1 VGARAAFARIE
12 QAGGVAVTACVIV
25 TSPAQELPK
34 SDAERSQ
41 ESFFGWQTA
50 IWATVPFIIV
60 LLLARSRK
68 RREPPLPHVG
78 DDDFEERVLKNPR
91 PVLVHFYRTWSIG
104 DRVMIN
110 QARRIAER
118 NGHAIEV
125 LWLDVDLCPRTV
137 ARFSHV
143 ETPAFLFFADG
154 RCLFHCEG
162 VVDEADVHRE
172 MWDAHAK
179 HLRRKV
185 APA

>member
-1 VGARAAFARIE
+1 MSELAITLQEGAA
-12 QAGGVAVTACVIV
+12 
-25 TSPAQELPK
+25 PK
-34 SDAERSQ
+34 SDAEKSQ
-41 ESFFGWQTA
+41 EGFFGWQTVF
-50 IWATVPFIIV
+50 WASIPMI
-60 LLLARSRK
+60 LAVALAMSR
-68 RREPPLPHVG
+68 RRKEPPLPHVT
-78 DDDFEERVLKNPR
+78 DADFEERVLRSGK

-110 QARRIAER
+110 QARRLAER
-118 NGHAIEV
+118 NGDALSV
-125 LWLDVDLCPRTV
+125 VWLDTDLNPATV

-179 HLRRKV
+179 HLRK
-185 APA
+185 AAGKAADTASSA

>member
-1 VGARAAFARIE
+1 
-12 QAGGVAVTACVIV
+12 VADLAITLQDA
-25 TSPAQELPK
+25 PLPK
-34 SDAERSQ
+34 SEAEKSQ
-41 ESFFGWQTA
+41 EGFFGWQTVFWASIPIILA
-50 IWATVPFIIV
+50 IA
-60 LLLARSRK
+60 LAMSR
-68 RREPPLPHVG
+68 RRKEPPMPHVT
-78 DDDFEERVLKNPR
+78 DADFEDRVLKSER

-110 QARRIAER
+110 QARRLAER
-118 NGHAIEV
+118 NGDALSV
-125 LWLDVDLCPRTV
+125 VWLDTDLNPQTV

-179 HLRRKV
+179 YLRKAAGR
-185 APA
+185 AADAASSA